1 MRIYVLRHGETDLN
15 KKHVMQGW
23 LDEPL
28 NENGRALAAR
38 AGRALGGIRFD
49 ACYSSPLR
57 RAAETAAII
66 LRESGNTIPVT
77 TDERLREIC
86 FGELDGTALPPETE
100 VRFFSDP
107 RSLDPFPGG
116 EHVEDVCRRTQAFLH
131 DLIRKDGVFLVST
144 HGCALRAMLN
154 PLYADPSDFW
164 QGRVPPNC
172 AVTVIGRENGAPV
185 ILEND
190 RILPIE

>member
-100 VRFFSDP
+100 ARFFSDP

-116 EHVEDVCRRTQAFLH
+116 EHVEDVCRRPQAFRPE
-131 DLIRKDGVFLVST
+131 LIRKDGVLLVHAHKESGSAPGRWPRCRGSDT
-144 HGCALRAMLN
+144 AESARAR
-154 PLYADPSDFW
+154 
-164 QGRVPPNC
+164 RV
-172 AVTVIGRENGAPV
+172 RAPA
-185 ILEND
+185 
-190 RILPIE
+190 RTARRSSSKTTGSCR